1 MLGGVLVVLIG
12 CYVGLKAW
20 NDHQQE
26 QAEADEEAAKIRLVD
41 AEGLTAVSYTDGES
55 TLGFILEEDTWRY
68 TEALFPVP
76 FSSLLVILSA
86 DPQRP

>member
-1 MLGGVLVVLIG
+1 MKQKRMMLMLGGVLVVLIG

-55 TLGFILEEDTWRY
+55 TLGFTLAPAPYSCPNLR
-68 TEALFPVP
+68 
-76 FSSLLVILSA
+76 
-86 DPQRP
+86 